1 MLTRAARKAADD
13 TAAFWVEA
21 EDGSGASAPRRSND
35 QAWQAA
41 KDGSQD
47 RRIGIRR
54 WQMQPDLRLHL
65 HHAHG
70 DFDEPQPQSIEL
82 RHPPA
87 GALRHGGSFRHF

>member
-47 RRIGIRR
+47 RLIGIRR
-54 WQMQPDLRLHL
+54 WQMQPDLRFHL
-65 HHAHG
+65 NHARR
-70 DFDEPQPQSIEL
+70 DFNQPKAQSVEL
-82 RHPPA
+82 RNTPD
-87 GALRHGGSFRHF
+87 